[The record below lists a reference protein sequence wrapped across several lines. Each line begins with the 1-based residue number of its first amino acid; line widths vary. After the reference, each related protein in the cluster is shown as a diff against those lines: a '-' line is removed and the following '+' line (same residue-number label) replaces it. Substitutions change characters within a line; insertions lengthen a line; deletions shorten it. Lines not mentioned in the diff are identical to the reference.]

1 MWIGHPLGGVARI
14 GLPDVT
20 PTCHVE
26 HYLLNLNHACHFEK
40 TQTAIAGHEPYA
52 RGRDIACPN
61 APVRADASEDQVR
74 QEPLLAPL

>member
-1 MWIGHPLGGVARI
+1 
-14 GLPDVT
+14 
-20 PTCHVE
+20 VE
-26 HYLLNLNHACHFEK
+26 HHLLNLRHTCQFEK
-40 TQTAIAGHEPYA
+40 TPSTIVGHEPYA